1 VAMAGERGG
10 DVNQMHEAAAEEIP
24 ERVRIVGKNHLDH
37 L

>member
-1 VAMAGERGG
+1 
-10 DVNQMHEAAAEEIP
+10 MHEAAAEEIP